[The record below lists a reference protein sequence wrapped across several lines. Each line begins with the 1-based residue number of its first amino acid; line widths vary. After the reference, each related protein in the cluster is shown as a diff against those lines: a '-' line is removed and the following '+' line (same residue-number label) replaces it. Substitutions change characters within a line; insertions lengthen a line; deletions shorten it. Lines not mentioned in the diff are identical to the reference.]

1 MAFDRDSTLK
11 QGEKFLRQ
19 GRLDAAIR
27 EYARVVEAQP
37 RDWNTANLLGD
48 LHFRAGQVDESLA
61 QYHRIADHLM
71 REGFFAKA
79 TALYKKVLKIRPDEE
94 STQLLLADLSTRQGL
109 VAEAKRYLTTVGD
122 RRRARGDREGV
133 ADIAIRLGSLDPSDF
148 GARLEAARTL
158 EDLGQSAEAAARFR
172 AVYAD
177 LQASRPGDALDALR
191 QAVRLNPDDR
201 EGRTILARETVAAGD
216 VLGARDYLD
225 RETAGNDPALL
236 SALVELDLR
245 SGHIGRARDLMTELL
260 AADRDVRRRLLVTAW
275 ALCESDPEAAHA
287 CIDAIADSAIAIRE
301 YAEAAEHLQ
310 AFAERRPGHVPTLL
324 KLVDVSVDG
333 GLDAPMYQA
342 QIQLADAYLDAGQ
355 ALEARV
361 IAEDLV
367 AREPWER
374 AHIERFRRALVLLEV
389 EDPDAVV
396 ADRLSG
402 DTPFMNDAFMD
413 LSTDLL
419 TEPTDAEPV
428 DVADPEATI
437 ASGASDPVVEE
448 QPLDAAIDEP
458 AVEEQP
464 LDAAIDEPAPAEDA
478 AHALVEESIED
489 EVILDFA
496 SPEAPAPADLSAALS
511 SAAEATL
518 SADAEVVAGAATE
531 SSPDPLLEEV
541 DITGILGDLDHLRGD
556 KSSTDLDAAFDDL
569 RSEAELDAEFGS
581 QYLKLASTYI
591 DMGMMDDAMTA
602 LRTAAETPA
611 LRFEAASMLGRLH
624 TQRGETAQAIQWLEQ
639 AAEEPAPNL
648 VEGRALLYDLGVMLD
663 RNVEYSRALA
673 VFLEL
678 QADAGD
684 YRDVPARIDRLARVQ
699 TGG

>member
-1 MAFDRDSTLK
+1 MAIDRDSTLK

-71 REGFFAKA
+71 REGFFPKA
-79 TALYKKVLKIRPDEE
+79 SALYKKILRIRPDDEA
-94 STQLLLADLSTRQGL
+94 TQLLLADLATRQGL
-109 VAEAKRYLTTVGD
+109 LADAKTYLTTVGA

-133 ADIAIRLGSLDPSDF
+133 ADIAIRLGTLDPADF
-148 GARLEAARTL
+148 SARLEAARTL
-158 EDLGQSAEAAARFR
+158 EDLGQAADAAARFR
-172 AVYAD
+172 ALYAD
-177 LQASRPGDALDALR
+177 LQASRPSEALDALR
-191 QAVRLNPDDR
+191 QAVRLDPQDQD
-201 EGRTILARETVAAGD
+201 GRTILARETVAAGD
-216 VLGARDYLD
+216 VLCARDYLD
-225 RETAGNDPALL
+225 RETAGTDPVLL

-245 SGHIGRARDLMTELL
+245 SGHVDRARDLMRELL
-260 AADRDVRRRLLVTAW
+260 AADREVSHRLLTTGW
-275 ALCESDPEAAHA
+275 ALCESDPDAAYA
-287 CIDAIADSAIAIRE
+287 CIETIADAAIAVRD
-301 YAEAAEHLQ
+301 YAEAAAHLQ

-333 GLDAPMYQA
+333 GLDGPMYQA
-342 QIQLADAYLDAGQ
+342 QIQLADAYLEAGQ

-402 DTPFMNDAFMD
+402 DTTFMNADFMD
-413 LSTDLL
+413 LSTDPASEL
-419 TEPTDAEPV
+419 PAV
-428 DVADPEATI
+428 DRQVEA
-437 ASGASDPVVEE
+437 PVVEAVAAPVPDEWAGDE
-448 QPLDAAIDEP
+448 QALEAELNEP
-458 AVEEQP
+458 VSVPDVAS
-464 LDAAIDEPAPAEDA
+464 AETDD
-478 AHALVEESIED
+478 SPGD
-489 EVILDFA
+489 EVIVDFGA
-496 SPEAPAPADLSAALS
+496 IEAPAAPDVLAPAV
-511 SAAEATL
+511 AEIPAVAG
-518 SADAEVVAGAATE
+518 SADDEAVPAPDAMAPEPVE
-531 SSPDPLLEEV
+531 PSPDTLIDEV
-541 DITGILGDLDHLRGD
+541 DITGILGDLDHLQG
-556 KSSTDLDAAFDDL
+556 KPLADLDAAFADL
-569 RSEAELDAEFGS
+569 RNEAEEDAEFAS

-591 DMGMMDDAMTA
+591 DMGMMDDAMAA

-611 LRFEAASMLGRLH
+611 QRFEAASMLGRLH
-624 TQRGETAQAIQWLEQ
+624 TQRGETAKAIEWLEQ

>member
-1 MAFDRDSTLK
+1 MPPTRASTPS
-11 QGEKFLRQ
+11 R
-19 GRLDAAIR
+19 IR
-27 EYARVVEAQP
+27 RS
-37 RDWNTANLLGD
+37 RC
-48 LHFRAGQVDESLA
+48 
-61 QYHRIADHLM
+61 
-71 REGFFAKA
+71 A
-79 TALYKKVLKIRPDEE
+79 TI
-94 STQLLLADLSTRQGL
+94 
-109 VAEAKRYLTTVGD
+109 
-122 RRRARGDREGV
+122 
-133 ADIAIRLGSLDPSDF
+133 
-148 GARLEAARTL
+148 
-158 EDLGQSAEAAARFR
+158 
-172 AVYAD
+172 
-177 LQASRPGDALDALR
+177 
-191 QAVRLNPDDR
+191 
-201 EGRTILARETVAAGD
+201 
-216 VLGARDYLD
+216 
-225 RETAGNDPALL
+225 
-236 SALVELDLR
+236 
-245 SGHIGRARDLMTELL
+245 
-260 AADRDVRRRLLVTAW
+260 
-275 ALCESDPEAAHA
+275 
-287 CIDAIADSAIAIRE
+287 
-301 YAEAAEHLQ
+301 AEAAEHLQ

-342 QIQLADAYLDAGQ
+342 QVQLADAYLDAGQ

-402 DTPFMNDAFMD
+402 DTPFMNARSWTCRPICSRSPPMP
-413 LSTDLL
+413 SRWTS
-419 TEPTDAEPV
+419 
-428 DVADPEATI
+428 ADPEATI
-437 ASGASDPVVEE
+437 ASGASDPVVEERPLDAAIDEPAVEE

-496 SPEAPAPADLSAALS
+496 SPEAPAPADLPRLS
-511 SAAEATL
+511 VRPPRPAVGRRGSGGRR
-518 SADAEVVAGAATE
+518 SDR

-624 TQRGETAQAIQWLEQ
+624 TQRGETAQAIRVAGAGGGRTGTESG
-639 AAEEPAPNL
+639 
-648 VEGRALLYDLGVMLD
+648 GRARTPVRSRRDARPQRGVLAGAGG
-663 RNVEYSRALA
+663 VPRAP
-673 VFLEL
+673 
-678 QADAGD
+678 G
-684 YRDVPARIDRLARVQ
+684 
-699 TGG
+699 

>member
-458 AVEEQP
+458 A
-464 LDAAIDEPAPAEDA
+464 PAEDA

>member
-1 MAFDRDSTLK
+1 M
-11 QGEKFLRQ
+11 
-19 GRLDAAIR
+19 
-27 EYARVVEAQP
+27 YEAQ
-37 RDWNTANLLGD
+37 A
-48 LHFRAGQVDESLA
+48 
-61 QYHRIADHLM
+61 
-71 REGFFAKA
+71 
-79 TALYKKVLKIRPDEE
+79 
-94 STQLLLADLSTRQGL
+94 
-109 VAEAKRYLTTVGD
+109 
-122 RRRARGDREGV
+122 
-133 ADIAIRLGSLDPSDF
+133 
-148 GARLEAARTL
+148 
-158 EDLGQSAEAAARFR
+158 
-172 AVYAD
+172 
-177 LQASRPGDALDALR
+177 
-191 QAVRLNPDDR
+191 
-201 EGRTILARETVAAGD
+201 
-216 VLGARDYLD
+216 
-225 RETAGNDPALL
+225 
-236 SALVELDLR
+236 
-245 SGHIGRARDLMTELL
+245 
-260 AADRDVRRRLLVTAW
+260 
-275 ALCESDPEAAHA
+275 
-287 CIDAIADSAIAIRE
+287 
-301 YAEAAEHLQ
+301 
-310 AFAERRPGHVPTLL
+310 
-324 KLVDVSVDG
+324 
-333 GLDAPMYQA
+333 
-342 QIQLADAYLDAGQ
+342 QLADAYLAAGQ

-374 AHIERFRRALVLLEV
+374 AHIERFRRALVMLEV
-389 EDPDAVV
+389 PDPDAVI
-396 ADRLSG
+396 AERLSG
-402 DTPFMNDAFMD
+402 ETPFMNDAFMD
-413 LSTDLL
+413 LLDRSARRSPPMPSRSTS
-419 TEPTDAEPV
+419 PTPR
-428 DVADPEATI
+428 PPSLRGPATRGQ
-437 ASGASDPVVEE
+437 A
-448 QPLDAAIDEP
+448 PLRRRSTL

-478 AHALVEESIED
+478 AHAPVEESIED

-496 SPEAPAPADLSAALS
+496 SPEAPAPADLSAALG

-518 SADAEVVAGAATE
+518 PADAEVVAGAATE

-624 TQRGETAQAIQWLEQ
+624 TQRGETAQAIEWLEQ

>member
-1 MAFDRDSTLK
+1 LAFDRDSTLK

-71 REGFFAKA
+71 REGFFPKA
-79 TALYKKVLKIRPDEE
+79 AALYKKVLKIRPDEE
-94 STQLLLADLSTRQGL
+94 ATQLLLADLSTRQGL
-109 VAEAKRYLTTVGD
+109 LADAKGYLTALGA

-133 ADIAIRLGSLDPSDF
+133 ADIAIRLGTLDPSDF
-148 GARLEAARTL
+148 DARLEAARTL
-158 EDLGQSAEAAARFR
+158 EDLGQAADAAARFR
-172 AVYAD
+172 ALYAD
-177 LQASRPGDALDALR
+177 LQTSRPGDALDALR
-191 QAVRLNPDDR
+191 HAVRLNPEDKD
-201 EGRTILARETVAAGD
+201 GRTILARETVAAGD

-236 SALVELDLR
+236 AALVELDLR
-245 SGHIGRARDLMTELL
+245 SGHVDRARELMTELL
-260 AADRDVRRRLLVTAW
+260 AADREVRHRLLVTGW
-275 ALCESDPEAAHA
+275 ALCESDPDAAHA
-287 CIDAIADSAIAIRE
+287 CIDTIADSAIAVRD
-301 YAEAAEHLQ
+301 YAEAAAHLQ
-310 AFAERRPGHVPTLL
+310 AFSERRPGHVPTLL

-342 QIQLADAYLDAGQ
+342 QVQLADAYLEAGQ

-389 EDPDAVV
+389 EDPDTIV

-402 DTPFMNDAFMD
+402 DTPFMHAGFMD

-419 TEPTDAEPV
+419 ADLPAADQPVEGSVAEVAAAPV
-428 DVADPEATI
+428 A
-437 ASGASDPVVEE
+437 
-448 QPLDAAIDEP
+448 DEP
-458 AVEEQP
+458 AHVEQSVEVVVGEPPSVEAALDEP
-464 LDAAIDEPAPAEDA
+464 LSVEAAVPVPVDDPAEDEVTMDLASLDEPAAPE
-478 AHALVEESIED
+478 IP
-489 EVILDFA
+489 EVA
-496 SPEAPAPADLSAALS
+496 APAADEPVLP
-511 SAAEATL
+511 AAEAAPAEA
-518 SADAEVVAGAATE
+518 ADA
-531 SSPDPLLEEV
+531 SSETLLDEV
-541 DITGILGDLDHLRGD
+541 DITGILRDLDHLGGG
-556 KSSTDLDAAFDDL
+556 KASGDLDAAFDDL
-569 RSEAELDAEFGS
+569 RSEAELEDAEFGS

-591 DMGMMDDAMTA
+591 DMGMMDEAMTA

-611 LRFEAASMLGRLH
+611 QRFEAASMLGRLH
-624 TQRGETAQAIQWLEQ
+624 TQRGEMAKAIEWLEQ